1 MAKNCPTRQPNQEAN
16 QQPRSQGQQNFT
28 YDKVN
33 HVTTEEAQQSQDV
46 VLGMFLE
53 NSHPAIILFDS
64 RASHFFISSK
74 FVVKHNMPITIMKY
88 TMLVRSPGG
97 EMMTKHICLSIS
109 IALRGWTFYR
119 TSSS

>member
-53 NSHPAIILFDS
+53 NSHS
-64 RASHFFISSK
+64 FISSK